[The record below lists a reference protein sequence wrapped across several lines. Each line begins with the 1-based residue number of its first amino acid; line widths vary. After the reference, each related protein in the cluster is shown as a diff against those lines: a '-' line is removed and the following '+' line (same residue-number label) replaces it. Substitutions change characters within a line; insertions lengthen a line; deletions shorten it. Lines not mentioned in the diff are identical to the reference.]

1 MKLQYLALAVS
12 ACALPCVAAA
22 EVTVSPMLGYHFFG
36 ADSSEGS
43 LEDAVEFSAALG
55 YRTTPNIGFELRAAT
70 SNPRVSASNKRART
84 NTLSGDVY
92 YRFRPDQRFQPYVLA
107 GLGLAKTSGA
117 NIPGYKFADANGTQ
131 VIVPGNQQNCQTAIA
146 GNPGNIAL
154 VTSCQDLNANR
165 SSGLANA
172 GVGFFYDLNDNWALR
187 GDLRAI
193 SYFGNGGGT
202 DAVASVG
209 ALYRFTEKKPEPA
222 PIDGDD
228 DQDGVLNSKDKCPN
242 TPRNHVV
249 NADGCPI
256 VVTQNV
262 VRDLKVN
269 FDTDKW
275 DVKPQYYSEIASL
288 ASLLKEYPDARVE
301 IQGHADASGR
311 PDKNQVLSQSRA
323 NAIADLLN
331 TTFGIAKERITAVGY
346 GATRP
351 IADNATVEGRAKN
364 RRMLAVTQVQVKVTV
379 KKTDTVPVK

>member
-1 MKLQYLALAVS
+1 MKLKHLVLAMSASAMPFAAV
-12 ACALPCVAAA
+12 A
-22 EVTVSPMLGYHFFG
+22 EVTVSPMVGYHFFG
-36 ADSSEGS
+36 ADSGQDA
-43 LEDAVEFSAALG
+43 LDDAVEFSGALG
-55 YRTTPNIGFELRAAT
+55 YRLSPNVGIEARGAT
-70 SNPRVSASNKRART
+70 ANPKVSGTNKRARVNSLT
-84 NTLSGDVY
+84 GDVY
-92 YRFRPDQRFQPYVLA
+92 YRFRADQRFQPYVLA
-107 GLGLAKTSGA
+107 GLGLTKTSGA
-117 NIPGYKFADANGTQ
+117 SAPGYSFANANGTQ
-131 VIVPGNQQNCQTAIA
+131 VFVPGVLQNCVTGSAI
-146 GNPGNIAL
+146 GNGNNATVI
-154 VTSCQDLNANR
+154 SCQGINANR
-165 SSGLANA
+165 SSGLVNA

-187 GDLRAI
+187 GDLRAV
-193 SYFGNGGGT
+193 SYFGDGGGT
-202 DAVASVG
+202 DTVASVG

-311 PDKNQVLSQSRA
+311 PDKNQVLSQNRA

-351 IADNATVEGRAKN
+351 IADNATAEGRAKN

-379 KKTDTVPVK
+379 KKTDTVPAK